1 MGWHHPITAHVVA
14 YHRDGIAAPGGAFDY
29 YTGEDSAERPLVWR
43 GPGAEHLG
51 LVGTV
56 TRGEYDAIFAPGGAR
71 HPTTG
76 EQLARTLRPGTEITI
91 ATPKSVSVLW
101 ALGGEHRRAADA
113 ILEAMASAEVDY
125 VDRVAKTVGGRRG
138 HAGVE
143 RTETHGLVYCTADH
157 FLSRS
162 LDPHLHRHV
171 LVANLV
177 TREDDGATRAL
188 DMMLLTGLR
197 HGSTM
202 AGRLAGAYAAHQLGY
217 DLEPEADAN
226 GELTEWR
233 LTGVPRELE
242 DAWSKRSADI
252 DDLARRRGVEA
263 TDYTARQAIARQTRW
278 AKQRADI
285 AERETVWQADLDR
298 HPVDLDHDRDMP
310 MPVPADIDQKRFHRQ
325 HVEWAVGP
333 SLYGQHPAMLDV
345 EVDRRL
351 ADLRAVELARADVFR
366 GRLHTTVTALEREHE
381 IRDLVEQMMDEDRL
395 ELIVGVAGSGKTTVA
410 AEQARRYEGDGW
422 TVVGTATS
430 GAAARNLAE
439 TADLSSSTIAGLR
452 RSLDSG
458 RLQLGDRTLVVADE
472 AGMIDDPDTLYVLR
486 AAHSAG
492 SRVLLV
498 GDHRQLSAVGPGG
511 SFEALVERWPD
522 AVCELTDNRRQIDTG
537 EREALE
543 QLRSGDVDVAVDWYR
558 DHGRILTARDW
569 SSAVDLA
576 ADRWADED
584 DGAGLI
590 AHRRTNV
597 AALNQACRRRMA
609 DAGRVALEREVECF
623 APGDWVVQLAPDHA
637 RGLVNS
643 QRGIVV
649 DTDRANCSLE
659 VIWDDGRRLTLSGD
673 ALDEHHL
680 ALGYATTVHKSQ
692 GATMD
697 RAVLFADGGGREL
710 AYVGMSRARHGT
722 QLVAVADDVDQAV
735 EQLRDDWHAE
745 RRERWLLDTEQTL
758 SDVLDRLERT
768 TADRLAKVFD
778 ESVAD
783 PLTPLQR
790 AMTRLRE
797 QEDALQ
803 LER

>member
-14 YHRDGIAAPGGAFDY
+14 YHRDGTAVPGGVFDY

-51 LVGTV
+51 LTGTV
-56 TRGEYDAIFAPGGAR
+56 TRGEYDAIFAPGGAG
-71 HPTTG
+71 HPVSG

-101 ALGGEHRRAADA
+101 ALGGEHRRAAEA
-113 ILEAMASAEVDY
+113 ILDAMASAEVDY
-125 VDRVAKTVGGRRG
+125 LDRVAKTVGGRRG

-143 RTETHGLVYCTADH
+143 RTGTHGLVYCTADH
-157 FLSRS
+157 YLSRS

-177 TREDDGATRAL
+177 TRDDDGATRAL

-202 AGRLAGAYAAHQLGY
+202 AGRLAGAYAAHQLAY
-217 DLEPEADAN
+217 HLEPEADAN
-226 GELTEWR
+226 GQLTEWR
-233 LTGVPRELE
+233 ITGVPRELE

-263 TDYTARQAIARQTRW
+263 TDYAARQAIARQTRR

-285 AERETVWQADLDR
+285 AEREAVWQADLAR
-298 HPVDLDHDRDMP
+298 CPVDLVHDMDLPRPD
-310 MPVPADIDQKRFHRQ
+310 PAHIEQKRFHRQ
-325 HVEWAVGP
+325 DVEWAVGP
-333 SLYGQHPAMLDV
+333 SLYGRHPALLDV

-351 ADLRAVELARADVFR
+351 ADMAAVELARVDVFR
-366 GRLHTTVTALEREHE
+366 GRLHTTLIALEREHQ
-381 IRDLVEQMMDEDRL
+381 IRDLVEAMIEEDRL
-395 ELIVGVAGSGKTTVA
+395 QLIVGVAGSGKTTAA
-410 AEQARRYEGDGW
+410 AERARRYEGDGW

-430 GAAARNLAE
+430 GAAARNLGH

-458 RLQLGDRTLVVADE
+458 RRQLSDRTLVVADE

-486 AAHSAG
+486 AAHTAG

-522 AVCELTDNRRQIDTG
+522 AICELTDNRRQVDPG
-537 EREALE
+537 ERDALD

-558 DHGRILTARDW
+558 HHGRILTAPDW
-569 SSAVDLA
+569 TDAIELA
-576 ADRWADED
+576 ADRWADQGD
-584 DGAGLI
+584 DASLY

-609 DAGRVALEREVECF
+609 DAGRVDLEREVEGF
-623 APGDWVVQLAPDHA
+623 APGDRVVQLASDHA

-649 DTDRANCSLE
+649 HSDPHGHSLD
-659 VIWDDGRRLTLSGD
+659 VVWDDGRRLTLSGD

-692 GATMD
+692 GATAD

-722 QLVAVADDVDQAV
+722 QLVAVADNIDQAA
-735 EQLRDDWHAE
+735 EQLRDDWHTE

-758 SDVLDRLERT
+758 SDALDRIERT
-768 TADRLAKVFD
+768 TADRLAKMFD

-790 AMTRLRE
+790 AMTRVRE